1 MFRKKNEVDKTT
13 QKNATVSVD
22 SHDYQYIYTVHDK
35 VAGRCVG
42 TFAGSSDAVML
53 RVSLPSILMDFSFRD
68 IEIYRVARID
78 FVTGLVEGLD
88 RPKVIPLD
96 TYLFPH
102 SRLSPK
108 GEDVSLQ
115 SLDNAMK
122 ELHHNMKKNLDEMIE
137 KQMKENNKSEVVNE

>member
-1 MFRKKNEVDKTT
+1 MFKKKNEVDKTT
-13 QKNATVSVD
+13 KKNATFVD

-35 VAGRCVG
+35 VAGRCIG

-78 FVTGLVEGLD
+78 FVTGLVEGFD
-88 RPKVIPLD
+88 CPKVIPLD

-108 GEDVSLQ
+108 GEDISLQ
-115 SLDNAMK
+115 SLDDAMK
-122 ELHHNMKKNLDEMIE
+122 ELHHNMKKNLDEKIE
-137 KQMKENNKSEVVNE
+137 KQMMENNKSEVVNE

>member
-1 MFRKKNEVDKTT
+1 MFRKKNQVDKTT
-13 QKNATVSVD
+13 QKNATVSVE

-35 VAGRCVG
+35 VANRCVG

-53 RVSLPSILMDFSFRD
+53 RVSLPSIIMDFSFRD

-78 FVTGLVEGLD
+78 FVTGLVEGFD

-115 SLDNAMK
+115 ALDDAMK
-122 ELHHNMKKNLDEMIE
+122 ELHHNMKKNLDEKIE
-137 KQMKENNKSEVVNE
+137 KQIRDNNKSEVVNE